1 MNVVHVIHI
10 DIDCLQVNDCDD
22 LKVGW
27 ALYLAPSILNHSC
40 VPNAEAEFKGKQY
53 LQLLPIKMTSSSV
66 CFCKTYFMILK
77 KNFIENLRNNL
88 NLSEILLAKT

>member
-1 MNVVHVIHI
+1 MEYRSINMNVVHVIHI

-53 LQLLPIKMTSSSV
+53 LQLLPIKMTFASV

-77 KNFIENLRNNL
+77 KEFY
-88 NLSEILLAKT
+88 